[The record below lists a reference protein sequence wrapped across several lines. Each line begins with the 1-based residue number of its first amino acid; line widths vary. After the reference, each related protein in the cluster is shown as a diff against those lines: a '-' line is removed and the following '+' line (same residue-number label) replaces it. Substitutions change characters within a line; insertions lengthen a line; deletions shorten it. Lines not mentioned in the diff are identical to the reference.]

1 MTSHHDQIC
10 WFSEEDFMLRSFVHK
25 SLAFIHVYILKHPI
39 LQRGKIDFVGEVTEG
54 LIDIQLLDYT
64 YSYYI
69 LTIYLCSFLTEY
81 GDMFH
86 WKKTFSNFY
95 QGGRYF
101 TFKFKLIHLL
111 IIGILSPCN
120 IKLRVG

>member
-1 MTSHHDQIC
+1 M
-10 WFSEEDFMLRSFVHK
+10 
-25 SLAFIHVYILKHPI
+25 AFIHVYILKHPI
-39 LQRGKIDFVGEVTEG
+39 LQRGQLGSIGEVKEG
-54 LIDIQLLDYT
+54 LIDIQLCRILDCT

-69 LTIYLCSFLTEY
+69 LTIYLCSFITEY

-101 TFKFKLIHLL
+101 TL
-111 IIGILSPCN
+111 N
-120 IKLRVG
+120 